1 MKFSIF
7 ILLSIIIAISPLKQ
21 IIHNDFNNRLIPVI
35 NYNPP
40 NKYDNPFKNNNYQ
53 IVDLTQNSVKEKSD
67 DDTNEMYRKIKRMLK
82 QIKEEKKD
90 IQNEKKKIYKIKD
103 KILNRDEHKIKKK
116 EESFIKDSTLSFI
129 EHYINK
135 ISISNKLVYYNDT
148 FYTKDII
155 QKDETLITIPFSL
168 TISPKGNSLC
178 DRIRTYFPL
187 NQTIDQIC
195 ISVKLMTIL
204 SKKKQSYFSLYY
216 SQLLKLKHFYKKF
229 PIFFNNNPRIKKL
242 MKYTNFNNE
251 INSLQSQIENEYD
264 TLIKNKILPMLSP
277 KVTLVNY
284 MKIRMYVLSKSIQVE
299 TDKSPMPIL
308 VPLIDKIH
316 HSKNILSHKDN
327 IYFSFTSI
335 NNEDYIILKASRD
348 IAQHEQLFFRLINY
362 SNKNLLLQ
370 TGSVIKGNNILS
382 DTILSIKTV
391 SANST
396 NSTIEISLNGK
407 LKLNRVLRQM
417 RPLISDN
424 HAINYTEPYNIDL
437 EINSLRLLK
446 KILKTTIKNYRT
458 NYYSDVVMLK
468 YNNELSQRER
478 RVLTVVVEEKK
489 IMNEYYKM
497 VKVFYKMLK
506 NIKESHK
513 TDQTLIRKIV
523 SKKTSKE
530 YFIKLKKVI
539 SNLMRYNQNTS
550 PTVDN
555 NTIKQITITNNL
567 PSLNN
572 NTIIP
577 IPFVQQMNNSNIP
590 QLNQAVNII
599 TPSPININNQPSM
612 TQIPNNNIINEIP
625 QQGEIAEEEYEDFD
639 D

>member
-21 IIHNDFNNRLIPVI
+21 IIPNDFNNRLIPVI

-40 NKYDNPFKNNNYQ
+40 NKYDNLFKNNNYQ
-53 IVDLTQNSVKEKSD
+53 IVDLTQNSVKEKGD

-90 IQNEKKKIYKIKD
+90 IQNEKKKIYKIKE
-103 KILNRDEHKIKKK
+103 KIINRDEHKIKKK
-116 EESFIKDSTLSFI
+116 EDSFMKESTLSFI

-178 DRIRTYFPL
+178 DRIRPYFPL

-204 SKKKQSYFSLYY
+204 SKKKQSYYSLYY
-216 SQLLKLKHFYKKF
+216 SQLLKLKHFYNKF
-229 PIFFNNNPRIKKL
+229 PIFFHNNPRIKKL
-242 MKYTNFNNE
+242 LKYTNFNNE

-264 TLIKNKILPMLSP
+264 ILIKNKILPLLSS
-277 KVTLVNY
+277 KVTLLNY

-299 TDKSPMPIL
+299 TNKSPMPIL

-316 HSKNILSHKDN
+316 YSKNVLSHKDN
-327 IYFSFTSI
+327 IYYTFTSI

-348 IAQHEQLFFRLINY
+348 IAQHEQLFFKLINF

-370 TGSVIKGNNILS
+370 TGSVIKGNTILS

-391 SANST
+391 SGNST

-407 LKLNRVLRQM
+407 LKLNRVLRQI
-417 RPLISDN
+417 RPLISEN
-424 HAINYTEPYNIDL
+424 NAINYTEPYNIDL
-437 EINSLRLLK
+437 EINSLILLK
-446 KILKTTIKNYRT
+446 KILKATIKNYRT
-458 NYYSDVVMLK
+458 NYYSDIVMLK
-468 YNNELSQRER
+468 YNSQLSQRER
-478 RVLTVVVEEKK
+478 KVLTVVVEEKK

-497 VKVFYKMLK
+497 VNLFNKMLK
-506 NIKESHK
+506 NIKESQK
-513 TDQTLIRKIV
+513 TDQALIRTIV
-523 SKKTSKE
+523 SKKNSKE

-539 SNLMRYNQNTS
+539 SNLMGYSQNTY
-550 PTVDN
+550 PIVDN
-555 NTIKQITITNNL
+555 NNIKQNTITNNL
-567 PSLNN
+567 PSINN
-572 NTIIP
+572 NTINP
-577 IPFVQQMNNSNIP
+577 IPLVQQINNSNLS
-590 QLNQAVNII
+590 QLNQTVKIPPSLVNVNYQ
-599 TPSPININNQPSM
+599 TSM
-612 TQIPNNNIINEIP
+612 TTIPNNNIINEIP
-625 QQGEIAEEEYEDFD
+625 HQEEIAEEEYEDFD

>member
-21 IIHNDFNNRLIPVI
+21 IIPNDFNNRLIPVI

-40 NKYDNPFKNNNYQ
+40 NKYDNLFKNNNYQ
-53 IVDLTQNSVKEKSD
+53 IVDLTQNSVKEKGN
-67 DDTNEMYRKIKRMLK
+67 DDTNEMYKKIKRMLK

-116 EESFIKDSTLSFI
+116 EDSFMKDSTLSFI

-178 DRIRTYFPL
+178 DRIRPYFPL

-204 SKKKQSYFSLYY
+204 SKKKQSYYSLYY
-216 SQLLKLKHFYKKF
+216 SQLLKLKHFYNKF
-229 PIFFNNNPRIKKL
+229 PIFFHNNPRIKKL
-242 MKYTNFNNE
+242 LKYTNFNNE

-264 TLIKNKILPMLSP
+264 ILIKNKILPLLSS
-277 KVTLVNY
+277 KVTLLNY

-299 TDKSPMPIL
+299 TNKSPMPIL

-316 HSKNILSHKDN
+316 YSKNVLSHKDN
-327 IYFSFTSI
+327 IYYTFTSI

-348 IAQHEQLFFRLINY
+348 IAQHEQLFFKLINF

-370 TGSVIKGNNILS
+370 TGSVIKGNTILS

-391 SANST
+391 SGNST

-407 LKLNRVLRQM
+407 LKLNRVLRQI
-417 RPLISDN
+417 RPLISDSN
-424 HAINYTEPYNIDL
+424 SINYTEPYNIDL

-446 KILKTTIKNYRT
+446 KILKETIKNYRT
-458 NYYSDVVMLK
+458 NYYSDLVMLK
-468 YNNELSQRER
+468 YNSQLSQRER
-478 RVLTVVVEEKK
+478 KVLTVVVEEKK

-497 VKVFYKMLK
+497 VNLFNKMLK
-506 NIKESHK
+506 NIKENQK
-513 TDQTLIRKIV
+513 TDQALIRTIV
-523 SKKTSKE
+523 SKKNSKE

-539 SNLMRYNQNTS
+539 SNLMGYNQNTY

-555 NTIKQITITNNL
+555 NTIKQNTITNNL

-572 NTIIP
+572 NTINP
-577 IPFVQQMNNSNIP
+577 IPFVQQINNSNLS
-590 QLNQAVNII
+590 QLNQTVNII
-599 TPSPININNQPSM
+599 PPSLVNVNYQPSM
-612 TQIPNNNIINEIP
+612 KATPNNNIMNEIP
-625 QQGEIAEEEYEDFD
+625 HQGEVAEEEYEDFD

>member
-1 MKFSIF
+1 MKFCIF

-407 LKLNRVLRQM
+407 LKLNRVLRQI

-539 SNLMRYNQNTS
+539 SNLMGYNQNTS

-572 NTIIP
+572 NTITP

-590 QLNQAVNII
+590 QLNQTVNII

>member
-407 LKLNRVLRQM
+407 LKLNRVLRQI

-539 SNLMRYNQNTS
+539 SNLMGYNQNTS

-572 NTIIP
+572 NTITP

-590 QLNQAVNII
+590 QLNQTVNII

>member
-204 SKKKQSYFSLYY
+204 SKKRQSYFSLYY
-216 SQLLKLKHFYKKF
+216 SQSLKLKHFYKKF

-539 SNLMRYNQNTS
+539 SNLMGYNQNTS

-572 NTIIP
+572 NTITP

-590 QLNQAVNII
+590 QLNQTVNII

>member
-204 SKKKQSYFSLYY
+204 SKKKQKYFSLYY

-407 LKLNRVLRQM
+407 LKLNRVLRQI

-539 SNLMRYNQNTS
+539 SNLMGYNQNTS

-572 NTIIP
+572 NTITP

-590 QLNQAVNII
+590 QLNQTVNII

>member
-103 KILNRDEHKIKKK
+103 TILNRDEHKIKKK

-168 TISPKGNSLC
+168 TISPKGISLC

-348 IAQHEQLFFRLINY
+348 IAQHEQLFFGLINY

-407 LKLNRVLRQM
+407 LKLNRVLRQI

-539 SNLMRYNQNTS
+539 SNLMGYNQNTS

-572 NTIIP
+572 NTITP
-577 IPFVQQMNNSNIP
+577 IPFVKQMNNSNIP
-590 QLNQAVNII
+590 QLNQTVNII

>member
-1 MKFSIF
+1 MAVEQDLRIF
-7 ILLSIIIAISPLKQ
+7 
-21 IIHNDFNNRLIPVI
+21 V
-35 NYNPP
+35 
-40 NKYDNPFKNNNYQ
+40 
-53 IVDLTQNSVKEKSD
+53 EG
-67 DDTNEMYRKIKRMLK
+67 EG
-82 QIKEEKKD
+82 
-90 IQNEKKKIYKIKD
+90 
-103 KILNRDEHKIKKK
+103 
-116 EESFIKDSTLSFI
+116 
-129 EHYINK
+129 HYI
-135 ISISNKLVYYNDT
+135 S
-148 FYTKDII
+148 
-155 QKDETLITIPFSL
+155 
-168 TISPKGNSLC
+168 
-178 DRIRTYFPL
+178 
-187 NQTIDQIC
+187 
-195 ISVKLMTIL
+195 
-204 SKKKQSYFSLYY
+204 
-216 SQLLKLKHFYKKF
+216 
-229 PIFFNNNPRIKKL
+229 
-242 MKYTNFNNE
+242 
-251 INSLQSQIENEYD
+251 D
-264 TLIKNKILPMLSP
+264 TL
-277 KVTLVNY
+277 VE
-284 MKIRMYVLSKSIQVE
+284 IREREL
-299 TDKSPMPIL
+299 T
-308 VPLIDKIH
+308 
-316 HSKNILSHKDN
+316 
-327 IYFSFTSI
+327 
-335 NNEDYIILKASRD
+335 KA
-348 IAQHEQLFFRLINY
+348 QMEVFY
-362 SNKNLLLQ
+362 GKE
-370 TGSVIKGNNILS
+370 VS

-396 NSTIEISLNGK
+396 NSTIEISLNGR
-407 LKLNRVLRQM
+407 LKLNRVLRQI

-539 SNLMRYNQNTS
+539 SNLMGYNQNTS

-572 NTIIP
+572 NTITP

-590 QLNQAVNII
+590 QLNQTVNII

-612 TQIPNNNIINEIP
+612 TQLPNNNIINEIP

>member
-53 IVDLTQNSVKEKSD
+53 IVDLTQKSVKEKSD
-67 DDTNEMYRKIKRMLK
+67 DATNEMYRKIKRMLK

-407 LKLNRVLRQM
+407 LKLNRVLRQI

-539 SNLMRYNQNTS
+539 SNLMGYNQNTS

-572 NTIIP
+572 NTITP

-590 QLNQAVNII
+590 QLNQTVNII

>member
-204 SKKKQSYFSLYY
+204 SKKRQSYFSLYY

-539 SNLMRYNQNTS
+539 SNLMGYNQNTS

-572 NTIIP
+572 NTITP

-590 QLNQAVNII
+590 QLNQTVNII

>member
-370 TGSVIKGNNILS
+370 TGSVIKRNNILS

-407 LKLNRVLRQM
+407 LKLNRVLRQI

-539 SNLMRYNQNTS
+539 SNLMGYNQNPS

-572 NTIIP
+572 NTITP

-590 QLNQAVNII
+590 QLNQTVNII

>member
-21 IIHNDFNNRLIPVI
+21 IIHNDCNNRLIPVI

-407 LKLNRVLRQM
+407 LKLNRVLRQI
-417 RPLISDN
+417 RHLISDN

-539 SNLMRYNQNTS
+539 SNLMGYNQNTS

-572 NTIIP
+572 NTITP

-590 QLNQAVNII
+590 QLNQTVNII

>member
-407 LKLNRVLRQM
+407 LKLNRVLRQI

-530 YFIKLKKVI
+530 YFIKLKKVM
-539 SNLMRYNQNTS
+539 SNLMGYNQNTS

-572 NTIIP
+572 NTITP

-590 QLNQAVNII
+590 QLNQTVNII

>member
-407 LKLNRVLRQM
+407 LKLNRVLRQI

-539 SNLMRYNQNTS
+539 SNLMGYNQNTS

-572 NTIIP
+572 NTITP

-590 QLNQAVNII
+590 QLNQTVNII
-599 TPSPININNQPSM
+599 TPSPITINNQPSM

>member
-407 LKLNRVLRQM
+407 LKLNRVLRQI

-446 KILKTTIKNYRT
+446 KILKTTIQNYRT

-539 SNLMRYNQNTS
+539 SNLMGYNQNTS

-572 NTIIP
+572 NTITP

-590 QLNQAVNII
+590 QLNQTVNII

>member
-407 LKLNRVLRQM
+407 LKLNRVLRQI

-539 SNLMRYNQNTS
+539 SNLMGYNQNTS

-555 NTIKQITITNNL
+555 NTIKQINL

-572 NTIIP
+572 NTITP

-590 QLNQAVNII
+590 QLNQTVNII

>member
-316 HSKNILSHKDN
+316 HSKNKLSHKDN

-407 LKLNRVLRQM
+407 LKLNRVLRQI

-539 SNLMRYNQNTS
+539 SNLMGYNQNTS

-572 NTIIP
+572 NTITP

-590 QLNQAVNII
+590 QLNQTVNII

>member
-299 TDKSPMPIL
+299 TDKSSMPIL

-407 LKLNRVLRQM
+407 LKLNRVLRQI

-497 VKVFYKMLK
+497 VKVFYNMLK

-539 SNLMRYNQNTS
+539 SNLMGYNQNTS

-572 NTIIP
+572 NTITP

-590 QLNQAVNII
+590 QLNQTVNII

>member
-407 LKLNRVLRQM
+407 LKLNRVLRQI

-539 SNLMRYNQNTS
+539 SNLMGYNQNTS

-572 NTIIP
+572 NTITP

-590 QLNQAVNII
+590 QLNQTVNII

-612 TQIPNNNIINEIP
+612 TQLPNNNIINEIP

>member
-1 MKFSIF
+1 
-7 ILLSIIIAISPLKQ
+7 
-21 IIHNDFNNRLIPVI
+21 
-35 NYNPP
+35 
-40 NKYDNPFKNNNYQ
+40 
-53 IVDLTQNSVKEKSD
+53 
-67 DDTNEMYRKIKRMLK
+67 
-82 QIKEEKKD
+82 
-90 IQNEKKKIYKIKD
+90 
-103 KILNRDEHKIKKK
+103 
-116 EESFIKDSTLSFI
+116 
-129 EHYINK
+129 
-135 ISISNKLVYYNDT
+135 
-148 FYTKDII
+148 
-155 QKDETLITIPFSL
+155 
-168 TISPKGNSLC
+168 
-178 DRIRTYFPL
+178 
-187 NQTIDQIC
+187 
-195 ISVKLMTIL
+195 
-204 SKKKQSYFSLYY
+204 
-216 SQLLKLKHFYKKF
+216 
-229 PIFFNNNPRIKKL
+229 

-407 LKLNRVLRQM
+407 LKLNRVLRQI

-539 SNLMRYNQNTS
+539 SNLMGYNQNTS

-572 NTIIP
+572 NTITP

-590 QLNQAVNII
+590 QLNQTVNII

>member
-407 LKLNRVLRQM
+407 LKLNRVLRQI

-539 SNLMRYNQNTS
+539 SNLMGYNQNPS

-572 NTIIP
+572 NTITP

-590 QLNQAVNII
+590 QLNQTVNII

>member
-407 LKLNRVLRQM
+407 LKLNRVLRQI

-539 SNLMRYNQNTS
+539 SNLMGYNQNTS

-572 NTIIP
+572 NTITP

-590 QLNQAVNII
+590 QLNQTINII
-599 TPSPININNQPSM
+599 TPSSININNQPSM

>member
-407 LKLNRVLRQM
+407 LKLNRVLRQI
-417 RPLISDN
+417 RLLISDN

-539 SNLMRYNQNTS
+539 SNLMGYNQNTS

-572 NTIIP
+572 NTITP

-590 QLNQAVNII
+590 QLNQTVNII

>member
-1 MKFSIF
+1 M
-7 ILLSIIIAISPLKQ
+7 
-21 IIHNDFNNRLIPVI
+21 
-35 NYNPP
+35 
-40 NKYDNPFKNNNYQ
+40 
-53 IVDLTQNSVKEKSD
+53 
-67 DDTNEMYRKIKRMLK
+67 
-82 QIKEEKKD
+82 
-90 IQNEKKKIYKIKD
+90 
-103 KILNRDEHKIKKK
+103 
-116 EESFIKDSTLSFI
+116 
-129 EHYINK
+129 
-135 ISISNKLVYYNDT
+135 
-148 FYTKDII
+148 
-155 QKDETLITIPFSL
+155 
-168 TISPKGNSLC
+168 
-178 DRIRTYFPL
+178 
-187 NQTIDQIC
+187 
-195 ISVKLMTIL
+195 
-204 SKKKQSYFSLYY
+204 
-216 SQLLKLKHFYKKF
+216 
-229 PIFFNNNPRIKKL
+229 
-242 MKYTNFNNE
+242 
-251 INSLQSQIENEYD
+251 
-264 TLIKNKILPMLSP
+264 
-277 KVTLVNY
+277 
-284 MKIRMYVLSKSIQVE
+284 
-299 TDKSPMPIL
+299 
-308 VPLIDKIH
+308 
-316 HSKNILSHKDN
+316 
-327 IYFSFTSI
+327 
-335 NNEDYIILKASRD
+335 
-348 IAQHEQLFFRLINY
+348 
-362 SNKNLLLQ
+362 LLQ

-407 LKLNRVLRQM
+407 LKLNRVLRQI

-539 SNLMRYNQNTS
+539 SNLMGYNQNTS

-572 NTIIP
+572 NTITP

-590 QLNQAVNII
+590 QLNQTVNII

>member
-407 LKLNRVLRQM
+407 LKLNRVLRQI
-417 RPLISDN
+417 RHLISDN

-539 SNLMRYNQNTS
+539 SNLMGYNQNTS

-572 NTIIP
+572 NTITP

-590 QLNQAVNII
+590 QLNQTVNII

>member
-299 TDKSPMPIL
+299 TDKSSMPIL

-407 LKLNRVLRQM
+407 LKLNRVLRQI

-497 VKVFYKMLK
+497 VKVFYNMLK

-539 SNLMRYNQNTS
+539 SNLMGYNQNTS

-572 NTIIP
+572 NTITP

-590 QLNQAVNII
+590 QLNQTVNII
-599 TPSPININNQPSM
+599 TPSSININNQPSM

>member
-362 SNKNLLLQ
+362 SNKNVLLQ

-407 LKLNRVLRQM
+407 LKLNRVLRQI

-539 SNLMRYNQNTS
+539 SNLMGYNQNTS

-572 NTIIP
+572 NTITP

-590 QLNQAVNII
+590 QLNQTVNII

>member
-116 EESFIKDSTLSFI
+116 EEIFIKDSTLSFI

-407 LKLNRVLRQM
+407 LKLNRVLRQI

-539 SNLMRYNQNTS
+539 SNLMGYNQNTS

-572 NTIIP
+572 NTITP

-590 QLNQAVNII
+590 QLNQTVNII